1 MISFSSRR
9 NIITLPVLLSI
20 KKNAVLP
27 SWTME
32 DGKITELK
40 LYPIDLGMKLPRSQ
54 KGVPVLNGS
63 EETLRYLQDM
73 CKPFG
78 TEMDIADGVAT
89 VRL

>member
-1 MISFSSRR
+1 MIA
-9 NIITLPVLLSI
+9 IINAELVMRDHLIPE
-20 KKNAVLP
+20 AVLF
-27 SWTME
+27 ME

-40 LYPIDLGMKLPRSQ
+40 LYPIDLGMELPRSQ

-73 CKPFG
+73 CKPYG
-78 TEMDIADGVAT
+78 TEMDIENGVGT